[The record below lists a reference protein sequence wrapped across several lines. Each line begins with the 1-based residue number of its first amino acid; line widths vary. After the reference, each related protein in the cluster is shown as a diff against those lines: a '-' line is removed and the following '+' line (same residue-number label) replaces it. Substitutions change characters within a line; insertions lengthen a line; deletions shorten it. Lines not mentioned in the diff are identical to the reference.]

1 MIYDYVIVGAGTA
14 GCVLAHRLSE
24 NGQFSVLLLEHGGD
38 DRSWIVQ
45 MPAGLRSAFKPTSK
59 FNYWFKTTPQKHL
72 NNRKIDQPR
81 GKVLGGSSSINGMT
95 FLRGNPRDY
104 DDWSQIEGCSG
115 WSFSECLPYF
125 KKLERRDGPGNEF
138 RNNSGMVGVKVQQQL
153 NPLNS
158 AFLDAGQ
165 QAGYE
170 LTDDVNGFSQEGV
183 GRFEMSVEGGFRSTS
198 ALAYIHS
205 QPKRD
210 NLKIMTGVKV
220 LRVLVENNRATGVE
234 IAKGDKVQKI
244 HATREVILSAG
255 AFGTPQ
261 LLMLS
266 GIGPE
271 AHLKEHGIPVI
282 LNSPNVGG
290 NLHDHLEAHIQIETN
305 QPISLNKYLKPHH
318 MIWAGIQW
326 FGWKG
331 GVASVNQCHVGA
343 FVRSKEELTHPDIQ
357 FHFFPILFGSNWMP
371 DPKKNGYRLGS
382 GPIRPESRGTV
393 RLASS
398 SPADAPVIDPNYL
411 ATDNDWFVMREGL
424 KLGRDLLAQP
434 AFSKFHQREDIPGK
448 HIKTDANLNNFIR
461 EDASSAYHPCGTARM
476 GTDGDERAVVDL
488 NLNVCGIDNLRIVDA
503 SVIPA
508 IPSANIN
515 ACVFMIAEKA
525 ADIIL
530 GKAPLKPETTAYFGS
545 A

>member
-170 LTDDVNGFSQEGV
+170 LTDDINGFSQEGV

-357 FHFFPILFGSNWMP
+357 FHFFPMLFVSNWMP

>member
-170 LTDDVNGFSQEGV
+170 LTDDINGFSQEGV

>member
-138 RNNSGMVGVKVQQQL
+138 RNNSGMVGVKVQQHL

>member
-1 MIYDYVIVGAGTA
+1 
-14 GCVLAHRLSE
+14 
-24 NGQFSVLLLEHGGD
+24 
-38 DRSWIVQ
+38 
-45 MPAGLRSAFKPTSK
+45 
-59 FNYWFKTTPQKHL
+59 
-72 NNRKIDQPR
+72 
-81 GKVLGGSSSINGMT
+81 
-95 FLRGNPRDY
+95 
-104 DDWSQIEGCSG
+104 
-115 WSFSECLPYF
+115 
-125 KKLERRDGPGNEF
+125 
-138 RNNSGMVGVKVQQQL
+138 QQHL